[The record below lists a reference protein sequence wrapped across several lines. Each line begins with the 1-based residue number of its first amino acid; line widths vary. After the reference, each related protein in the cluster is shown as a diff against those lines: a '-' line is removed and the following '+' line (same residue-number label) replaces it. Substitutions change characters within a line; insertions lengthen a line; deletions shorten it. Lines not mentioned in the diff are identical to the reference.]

1 MFDYRKIRE
10 SAAAAVLAVVLSATA
25 IGATISPAQA
35 DADKGPY
42 VYVQA
47 PVASTHG

>member
-1 MFDYRKIRE
+1 MFDYRKIQE

-35 DADKGPY
+35 DDAGRY

-47 PVASTHG
+47 SVAQTHG